1 VTDSAALD
9 RLVAVGLA
17 RTEPVVTAEEAVA
30 AIEGDPT
37 PEAIEDLRSR
47 LAAAGVVLDDR
58 TDPSED
64 ETDVSDDTEIAVV
77 VRDPLTDDMDDA
89 DDLVVRRSDRLRHSM
104 KATVRMNLSAG
115 TADPVKMYMREI
127 GRVPLLSGAE
137 EVALAKQIER
147 GSAAAERLAELTAA
161 GALDT
166 LGPGEKSRLKRLVRL
181 GDDAKVHLTQAN
193 LRLVVSIAKRYVR
206 GGTLQLLDLVQ
217 EGNLGLMRAVEK
229 FDWTKGFKFSTY
241 ATWWIRQAITRAIAD
256 QERTIR
262 IPVHM
267 MEAINKQTR
276 TSREMAQELEREPTD
291 EELAER
297 LEWTVEKVRDLKR
310 ISVDPLSLDS
320 PLREGEDAVLADVIE
335 DQNVEAPVDIA
346 ERNMLTSAIEDA
358 LDDLNPR
365 ERDLL
370 RMRFG
375 LDDGQPRTLEEVG
388 REFGVTRE
396 RIRQIET
403 KTLAKLR
410 NPQHSLKLRDYF
422 ELD

>member
-1 VTDSAALD
+1 MTDSAALA
-9 RLVAVGLA
+9 RLVEAA
-17 RTEPVVTAEEAVA
+17 RARPAHVVTADEAVA
-30 AIEGDPT
+30 AIDGDPT
-37 PEAIEDLRSR
+37 PEAIADLRSR
-47 LAAAGVVLDDR
+47 LAAEGIELDESSVEPVDEDR
-58 TDPSED
+58 D
-64 ETDVSDDTEIAVV
+64 ETEIAVV
-77 VRDPLTDDMDDA
+77 VRDPLNDDMDDA

-104 KATVRMNLSAG
+104 KATVRMNLSSG

-127 GRVPLLSGAE
+127 GRVPLLTAQE

-161 GALDT
+161 GELGT
-166 LGPGEKSRLKRLVRL
+166 LAPGEASRLKRLVRL
-181 GDDAKVHLTQAN
+181 GDDAKVDLTQAN

-206 GGTLQLLDLVQ
+206 GGSMQLLDLVQ

-229 FDWTKGFKFSTY
+229 FDWSKGFKFSTY

-276 TSREMAQELEREPTD
+276 AARELAQELEREPTD
-291 EELAER
+291 EELAAR
-297 LEWTVEKVRDLKR
+297 LEWSVEKVRDLKR
-310 ISVDPLSLDS
+310 ISVDSLSLDS
-320 PLREGEDAVLADVIE
+320 PLREGEDGVLADVIE
-335 DQNVEAPVDIA
+335 DLNSEAPVDIA
-346 ERNMLTSAIEDA
+346 ERNMLTSAIEEA

-375 LDDGQPRTLEEVG
+375 LDDGLPRTLEEVG

-410 NPQHSLKLRDYF
+410 NPQHSQKLRDYF
-422 ELD
+422 DLD

>member
-1 VTDSAALD
+1 VTDAAELA
-9 RLVAVGLA
+9 RLVEVGRA
-17 RTEPVVTAEEAVA
+17 RPARVVTADEAVA
-30 AIEGDPT
+30 AIDGDPT
-37 PEAIEDLRSR
+37 PEAIDELRSR
-47 LAAAGVVLDDR
+47 LAAEGITLDESSVEPPDGEER
-58 TDPSED
+58 D
-64 ETDVSDDTEIAVV
+64 ETEIAVV

-104 KATVRMNLSAG
+104 KATVRMNLSSG

-127 GRVPLLSGAE
+127 GRVPLLTAQE

-147 GSAAAERLAELTAA
+147 GSAAAERLAELTAT
-161 GALDT
+161 GE
-166 LGPGEKSRLKRLVRL
+166 LGSLAPGEASRLKRLVRL
-181 GDDAKVHLTQAN
+181 GDDAKVDLTQAN

-206 GGTLQLLDLVQ
+206 GGTMQLLDLVQ

-276 TSREMAQELEREPTD
+276 TARDLAQELEREPSD

-297 LEWTVEKVRDLKR
+297 LEWSVEKVRDLKR
-310 ISVDPLSLDS
+310 ISVDSLSLDS

-335 DQNVEAPVDIA
+335 DMNSEAPVDIA
-346 ERNMLTSAIEDA
+346 ERNMLTSAVEEA

-375 LDDGQPRTLEEVG
+375 LDDGQPRTLEDVG

-410 NPQHSLKLRDYF
+410 NPQHSQKLRDYF
-422 ELD
+422 DLD

>member
-1 VTDSAALD
+1 VTDSAELA
-9 RLVAVGLA
+9 RLVAVGRA
-17 RTEPVVTAEEAVA
+17 RPAQVVTADEAVA
-30 AIEGDPT
+30 AIDGDPT
-37 PEAIEDLRSR
+37 PEAIDELRAR
-47 LAAAGVVLDDR
+47 LAAEGIGLDESSVEPADDIR
-58 TDPSED
+58 D
-64 ETDVSDDTEIAVV
+64 ETEIAVV

-104 KATVRMNLSAG
+104 KATVRMNLSSGA
-115 TADPVKMYMREI
+115 ADPVKMYMREI
-127 GRVPLLSGAE
+127 GRVPLLTAQE

-161 GALDT
+161 GD
-166 LGPGEKSRLKRLVRL
+166 LGSLAPGEKSRLKRLVRL
-181 GDDAKVHLTQAN
+181 GDDAKVDLTQAN

-206 GGTLQLLDLVQ
+206 GGTMQLLDLVQ

-276 TSREMAQELEREPTD
+276 TSRDLAQELEREPTD

-297 LEWTVEKVRDLKR
+297 LEWSVEKVRDLKR
-310 ISVDPLSLDS
+310 ISVDSLSLDS
-320 PLREGEDAVLADVIE
+320 PLREGEDGVLADVIE
-335 DQNVEAPVDIA
+335 DMNSEAPVDIA
-346 ERNMLTSAIEDA
+346 ERHMLTSAIEEA

-365 ERDLL
+365 ERELL

-375 LDDGQPRTLEEVG
+375 LDDAQPRTLEEVG

-410 NPQHSLKLRDYF
+410 NPQHSQKLRDYF
-422 ELD
+422 DLD